1 MHQNKLQNL
10 KGKQQYYQRIVFKK
24 FSKIIANRKIQRQA
38 DRQKQRHIS
47 FLKFRSLFL
56 LVFSNGQIH

>member
-10 KGKQQYYQRIVFKK
+10 KGKQQYYRRIVFKK